1 MSETNFYF
9 DRLMVLY
16 RIKAS
21 TIEFLGRNG
30 LLSKELRIKNP
41 RMEIYKG
48 PSILG
53 LIFIS

>member
-1 MSETNFYF
+1 MSEANFYF
-9 DRLMVLY
+9 DRLRVLY

-30 LLSKELRIKNP
+30 LLSRELRIKSP
-41 RMEIYKG
+41 RMEIYQG

-53 LIFIS
+53 LGFIS